1 MLKIIICANTSWYL
15 YNFRANLI
23 TKLCENGHSVLA
35 VAPTDKYVPLL
46 SSLKCRYLP
55 FEIDNRGT
63 HPGRDLLLFWRF
75 ILLLRREKPDVLLTY
90 TVKPNIYG
98 SLSARVC
105 AVPVINNISG
115 LGAVF
120 IKNSWLTKLVKGL
133 YRLSL
138 ARSEKVFFQN
148 KDDEKHFIS
157 NGLVQENVTECLPG
171 SGVDLY
177 RFRYSPI
184 SKHTKTFRYLLVA
197 RMLWDKGVGE
207 FVSVA
212 REFKR
217 LNKDIEFCLL
227 GQVDAPNPAAIS
239 KEQIDLWH
247 KEGVICY
254 LGYTE
259 DVIPYLRSADCVVL
273 PSYREGTPRSLLEAA
288 AIGRTIVTT
297 DTVGCRETVIDGESG
312 LLCKVRDAQDLGEK
326 MRRVLA
332 LSFEERTTMGLMGR
346 KYMENNFDEKIVLN
360 QYICAINKVWARK
373 RSN

>member
-1 MLKIIICANTSWYL
+1 
-15 YNFRANLI
+15 
-23 TKLCENGHSVLA
+23 

-157 NGLVQENVTECLPG
+157 NGLVQENITECLPG

-184 SKHTKTFRYLLVA
+184 SKHTKKFRYLLVA

-212 REFKR
+212 REFNR
-217 LNKDIEFCLL
+217 LDKDIEFCLL

-247 KEGVICY
+247 QEGVICY

-297 DTVGCRETVIDGESG
+297 DTVGCRETVVDGESG
-312 LLCKVRDAQDLGEK
+312 FLCKVRDAQDLGEK
-326 MRRVLA
+326 MRRVLT

-346 KYMENNFDEKIVLN
+346 KYMENHFDEKIVLN
-360 QYICAINKVWARK
+360 QYFCAINKVWARK